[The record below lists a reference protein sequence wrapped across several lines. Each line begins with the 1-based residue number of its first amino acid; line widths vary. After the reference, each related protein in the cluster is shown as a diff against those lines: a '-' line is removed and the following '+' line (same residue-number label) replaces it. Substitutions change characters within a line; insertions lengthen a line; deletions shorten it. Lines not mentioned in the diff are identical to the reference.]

1 MTDFLDFYSCHL
13 KAVTKANAL
22 NKPVVFDALAAAG
35 LTRVEVPFDGEG
47 DSGQI
52 EGIYAYAG
60 DARAELPESSLTLH
74 QAAQNSGDPK
84 TTTVTLR
91 DAIEILCYDYLS
103 QTHGGSEN
111 NDGAYGTFEFDVGD
125 RSIRLDFN
133 ERFTDSTRHSHDFE

>member
-1 MTDFLDFYSCHL
+1 MNDFLEYYSRHL
-13 KAVTKANAL
+13 EAVTKVNAL
-22 NKPVVFDALAAAG
+22 NKPIVFDALKAAG

-74 QAAQNSGDPK
+74 QAAQNKGDPK
-84 TTTVTLR
+84 TTTVSLH

-103 QTHGGSEN
+103 QTHGGWEN
-111 NDGAYGTFEFDVGD
+111 NDGAYGIFRFDVLS
-125 RSIRLDFN
+125 RSIHLDFN
-133 ERFTDSTRHSHDFE
+133 ERFTDTNHHSHDF